1 MKILDRFKQ
10 RIEAEFNF
18 KKVPFRFTDK
28 SEKLVHRISTSL
40 PCSISERERP
50 ASPGAGSSV
59 SAQKLTPAVRQL
71 PRRTLLPS
79 PGPVGVLAGRAGRL
93 WWGQLLRPRRGWPRT
108 LPPAAPV
115 PPPASL
121 MLGAALRFQN
131 GQYLCPAESAKS
143 SEGRRR
149 RASLPAPPAT
159 QLRALGT
166 GLQSRALRE
175 CLTAQTGRAAR
186 ASWPLGCGASR
197 GWQPCW
203 RTAAQPLPAPSAWR
217 ELTERPPDMSQGHLG
232 SLRCW
237 ITAQPPAAPSG

>member
-1 MKILDRFKQ
+1 MVKILDRFKQ

-18 KKVPFRFTDK
+18 KKVPFSFTDK

-108 LPPAAPV
+108 LPPAAPSGPSAASCFSHARGCPSFSERAV
-115 PPPASL
+115 PVSSGKRQVLGRQTAEGLPPST
-121 MLGAALRFQN
+121 
-131 GQYLCPAESAKS
+131 PSH
-143 SEGRRR
+143 
-149 RASLPAPPAT
+149 PAPCP
-159 QLRALGT
+159 GH
-166 GLQSRALRE
+166 
-175 CLTAQTGRAAR
+175 RAAV
-186 ASWPLGCGASR
+186 PG
-197 GWQPCW
+197 P
-203 RTAAQPLPAPSAWR
+203 
-217 ELTERPPDMSQGHLG
+217 
-232 SLRCW
+232 
-237 ITAQPPAAPSG
+237 